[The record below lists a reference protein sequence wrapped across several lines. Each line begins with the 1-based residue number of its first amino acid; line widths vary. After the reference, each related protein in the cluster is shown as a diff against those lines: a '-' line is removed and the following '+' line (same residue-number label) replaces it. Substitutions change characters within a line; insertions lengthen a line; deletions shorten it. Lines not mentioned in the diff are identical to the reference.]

1 VCEFGCSSL
10 PGIGAVLGL
19 DGAREAFI
27 GGARKWTGVCACAR
41 GGIFGTRLKV
51 RLETMGFY

>member
-1 VCEFGCSSL
+1 MCEFGCSSL

-41 GGIFGTRLKV
+41 GGIFEDAFEG
-51 RLETMGFY
+51 